1 MPIQRIT
8 SGILADGAIVAAD
21 IADGIVTSSK
31 LASTLSISGNFL
43 ANNITANAKV
53 HFADSDSSHFIAFQA
68 PTTVSSNITFTLPA
82 ADGTSN
88 QVIQTDGSGA
98 LSFATVSASPG
109 GSNTQV
115 QFNNAGAFGGISGV
129 TTDGTRMTAS
139 TTIGVGG
146 ATPSTSGSGISF
158 PATQSASSD
167 ANTLD
172 DYEEGTWTAT
182 LTAGGSGTIT
192 VNNAASV
199 NRYTKIGQLVTITAY
214 IEVSSV
220 SSPVGRLAL
229 GGLPFSQDSSS
240 IGGQCAYN
248 LGLTGSPGGFYQ
260 IISGGTTNLQLD
272 IQTADGTNP
281 AINGANFVTTGTA
294 FRFIVFYRIA

>member
-1 MPIQRIT
+1 MASSILNSDDGVISGT
-8 SGILADGAIVAAD
+8 SGLKNSGGDDGVLVFQSKGTETARINTDKQIEAAAGTALLPSITTTGDVNTGIFFSAAD
-21 IADGIVTSSK
+21 
-31 LASTLSISGNFL
+31 TL
-43 ANNITANAKV
+43 V
-53 HFADSDSSHFIAFQA
+53 
-68 PTTVSSNITFTLPA
+68 
-82 ADGTSN
+82 
-88 QVIQTDGSGA
+88 
-98 LSFATVSASPG
+98 
-109 GSNTQV
+109 
-115 QFNNAGAFGGISGV
+115 V
-129 TTDGTRMTAS
+129 TTGGTAAVTVDSGQRTKFP

-146 ATPSTSGSGISF
+146 ATPSASGSGISF

-172 DYEEGTWTAT
+172 DYEEGTWTPT

-240 IGGQCAYN
+240 IGGPCAYN

-260 IISGGTTNLQLD
+260 IISGGTTSPTARYTTGQMAQIPQLMGQILLQLELLSGLLCF
-272 IQTADGTNP
+272 TE
-281 AINGANFVTTGTA
+281 
-294 FRFIVFYRIA
+294 

>member
-1 MPIQRIT
+1 MSIQRIT

-43 ANNITANAKV
+43 ANNVTANAKV

-109 GSNTQV
+109 GSTTQV

-146 ATPSTSGSGISF
+146 ATPSTSGAGISF
-158 PATQSASSD
+158 PATAVCILRRKH
-167 ANTLD
+167 A
-172 DYEEGTWTAT
+172 
-182 LTAGGSGTIT
+182 
-192 VNNAASV
+192 
-199 NRYTKIGQLVTITAY
+199 R
-214 IEVSSV
+214 
-220 SSPVGRLAL
+220 
-229 GGLPFSQDSSS
+229 
-240 IGGQCAYN
+240 
-248 LGLTGSPGGFYQ
+248 
-260 IISGGTTNLQLD
+260 
-272 IQTADGTNP
+272 
-281 AINGANFVTTGTA
+281 
-294 FRFIVFYRIA
+294 

>member
-1 MPIQRIT
+1 M
-8 SGILADGAIVAAD
+8 AIPR
-21 IADGIVTSSK
+21 
-31 LASTLSISGNFL
+31 NL
-43 ANNITANAKV
+43 ANL
-53 HFADSDSSHFIAFQA
+53 A
-68 PTTVSSNITFTLPA
+68 PKLSAT
-82 ADGTSN
+82 G
-88 QVIQTDGSGA
+88 G
-98 LSFATVSASPG
+98 SFA
-109 GSNTQV
+109 
-115 QFNNAGAFGGISGV
+115 
-129 TTDGTRMTAS
+129 
-139 TTIGVGG
+139 TTIGVGA
-146 ATPSTSGSGISF
+146 ATPAASGAGITF
-158 PATQSASSD
+158 PADQTIIGASSD

-182 LTAGGSGTIT
+182 LTPGSSGTIT

-260 IISGGTTNLQLD
+260 IISGGTTILQLD

-281 AINGANFVTTGTA
+281 AINGANFITTGTA
-294 FRFIVFYRIA
+294 LRFIVFYRIA